1 MPEFKTQKKP
11 GSDLLRVSIFY
22 HALKGVH
29 TKCEKQQSPTLG
41 HVLITQEKIK
51 LN

>member
-29 TKCEKQQSPTLG
+29 TKCGKKKKT
-41 HVLITQEKIK
+41 ITNLRARFDNAGK
-51 LN
+51 N